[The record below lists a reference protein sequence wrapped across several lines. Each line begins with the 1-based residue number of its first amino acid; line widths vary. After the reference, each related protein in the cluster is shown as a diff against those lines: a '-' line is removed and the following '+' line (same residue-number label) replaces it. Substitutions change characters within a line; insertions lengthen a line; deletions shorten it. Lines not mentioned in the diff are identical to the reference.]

1 MATYTYDDVKRK
13 LAENNLY
20 MSDADLR
27 LAERNPDAGMSL
39 IGYKLDYNN
48 ATTDEMRALA
58 NKGAEQTRNE
68 YGGYKGGTDGSRYYL
83 TSPSPSSFDSGKA
96 PSFSSGYTGDVRSS
110 YDALKNYGD
119 FTYDKPAPTFDD
131 KYAGT
136 RDDLIGQIANPKE
149 FSYDKNNDESYKAY
163 AKQYRR
169 EGERATADAL
179 AKASGQ
185 SGGIASSYAMSAA
198 AQAGNYYASQLADKI
213 PELYQ
218 NAYQRY
224 LNDYTM
230 KREALNSVQSET
242 AAAHD
247 RYLGD
252 LSAYNTDR
260 NFEYQKYQD
269 AYNRARNLLSDA
281 SALEAQ
287 DYSRYRDSVSDYQND
302 RDFRYNQLLDTVKNN
317 QYQDELKYSRAKDAA
332 NYGDYSRLNELGI
345 DTSKAQSRDALSDE
359 YNRAQLGGL
368 YAGYGDYDYLE
379 GMGVD
384 TSTARKNDELNRI
397 AAELENTYRQEQIA
411 NARNSRSDS
420 AWSRQLELAKLAA
433 AQGDYSRLKA
443 LGIDTSA
450 AESGYA
456 TDGTS
461 AGAQILEAANAYKKG
476 KATAK
481 QLDILISA
489 GLITEDDLAN
499 ISLADT
505 ATDST
510 SNEALVL
517 EAMNAYKAGKA
528 TAKQLDLLIS
538 AGIISRDALV
548 EAGIIKDT
556 SGGTSASGT
565 GKGAGAT
572 AVSLFD
578 YLTPGESYADSSDL
592 ASASQALSN
601 DKLLPQ
607 SSWEALKRAGS
618 SDPAVTG
625 YRTYAD
631 YRNAYVAYRKQ
642 NGN

>member
-13 LAENNLY
+13 IAENNLY
-20 MSDADLR
+20 MSDADMK
-27 LAERNPDAGMSL
+27 LAERDPDAGMT
-39 IGYKLDYNN
+39 IVNYKLDYNN

-68 YGGYKGGTDGSRYYL
+68 RGGYKGGTDGSQYYL
-83 TSPSPSSFDSGKA
+83 TSPSPSSFDSGKT
-96 PSFSSGYTGDVRSS
+96 PSFSSGYTSDVRSS

-136 RDDLIGQIANPKE
+136 RDDLINQIANPKE

-242 AAAHD
+242 AAEHD

-252 LSAYNTDR
+252 LNAYNTDR

-302 RDFRYNQLLDTVKNN
+302 RDFRYNQLLDTVQNN
-317 QYQDELKYSRAKDAA
+317 QYQDELKYSRAQDAA

-345 DTSKAQSRDALSDE
+345 DTSKAQARDALSDE
-359 YNRAQLGGL
+359 YNRAQLGGV

-384 TSTARKNDELNRI
+384 TSAAKKNDELNRI

-420 AWSRQLELAKLAA
+420 AWSRQLELAKAA
-433 AQGDYSRLKA
+433 AALGDLSKYKA

-450 AESGYA
+450 AEAGYGA
-456 TDGTS
+456 DSTS
-461 AGAQILEAANAYKKG
+461 TEAQILEAANAYKAG

-481 QLDILISA
+481 QLDVLISA
-489 GLITEDDLAN
+489 GLITEDDIAN
-499 ISLADT
+499 ISLSDATDT
-505 ATDST
+505 A

-528 TAKQLDLLIS
+528 TAKQLDLLIT
-538 AGIISRDALV
+538 AGIISKDSLV
-548 EAGIIKDT
+548 KAGVSKNYEDIDQ
-556 SGGTSASGT
+556 SAAPSKRVTWSDQHGVTPGLDSRVT
-565 GKGAGAT
+565 GKTGSAIEEKANSGKLISQT
-572 AVSLFD
+572 EWK
-578 YLTPGESYADSSDL
+578 YL
-592 ASASQALSN
+592 
-601 DKLLPQ
+601 KQ
-607 SSWEALKRAGS
+607 SGS
-618 SDPAVTG
+618 TDPAVRYYG
-625 YRTYAD
+625 TYAD
-631 YRNAYVAYRKQ
+631 YKNALLEYQKTYGR
-642 NGN
+642 

>member
-13 LAENNLY
+13 IAENNLY
-20 MSDADLR
+20 MSDADMK

-39 IGYKLDYNN
+39 IGYKNDYNK

-58 NKGAEQTRNE
+58 NKGAEQIRNE
-68 YGGYKGGTDGSRYYL
+68 YGGYKGGTDGSQYYL

-136 RDDLIGQIANPKE
+136 RDDLISQIANPKE

-252 LSAYNTDR
+252 LNAYNTDR

-281 SALEAQ
+281 STLEAQ

-302 RDFRYNQLLDTVKNN
+302 RDFRYNQLLDTVQNN
-317 QYQDELKYSRAKDAA
+317 QYQDELKYSRAQDAA

-345 DTSKAQSRDALSDE
+345 DTSKAQARDAVSDE
-359 YNRAQLGGL
+359 YNRAQLGGV
-368 YAGYGDYDYLE
+368 YAGYGDYGYLE
-379 GMGVD
+379 NMGVD
-384 TSTARKNDELNRI
+384 TSTAKKNAELDRI

-433 AQGDYSRLKA
+433 AQGDYSKLKA

-450 AESGYA
+450 AEAGYG
-456 TDGTS
+456 TDSTS
-461 AGAQILEAANAYKKG
+461 AEAQILEATNAYKAG

-481 QLDILISA
+481 QLDVLISA
-489 GLITEDDLAN
+489 GLITEDDIAN
-499 ISLADT
+499 ITLADT
-505 ATDST
+505 AADST

-528 TAKQLDLLIS
+528 TAKQLDLLIN
-538 AGIISRDALV
+538 AGIISKDSLV
-548 EAGIIKDT
+548 KAGVSKNYEDIDQ
-556 SGGTSASGT
+556 SAAPSKRVTWSDQHG
-565 GKGAGAT
+565 
-572 AVSLFD
+572 V
-578 YLTPGESYADSSDL
+578 TPGLDSRVTSKTG
-592 ASASQALSN
+592 SAIEEKANSGKLISQVEWKYL
-601 DKLLPQ
+601 KQ
-607 SSWEALKRAGS
+607 SGS
-618 SDPAVTG
+618 TDPAVM
-625 YRTYAD
+625 YYNSYEDYENALREYQRTYG
-631 YRNAYVAYRKQ
+631 R
-642 NGN
+642 

>member
-39 IGYKLDYNN
+39 IGYKLDYDN

-58 NKGAEQTRNE
+58 NKGAEQIRNE
-68 YGGYKGGTDGSRYYL
+68 YGGYKGGNDGSQYYL

-287 DYSRYRDSVSDYQND
+287 DYSRYRDSVSDYKND

-332 NYGDYSRLNELGI
+332 DYGDYSRLNELGI

-384 TSTARKNDELNRI
+384 TSTARKNAELDRI

-433 AQGDYSRLKA
+433 AQGDYSKLKA

-489 GLITEDDLAN
+489 GLITEDDLAS

-565 GKGAGAT
+565 GKGARAT

>member
-39 IGYKLDYNN
+39 INYKNDYNK

-58 NKGAEQTRNE
+58 NKGAEQIRNE
-68 YGGYKGGTDGSRYYL
+68 YGGYKGGTDGSQYYL

-224 LNDYTM
+224 LNDYKM

-242 AAAHD
+242 AAEHD

-252 LSAYNTDR
+252 LNAYNTDR

-287 DYSRYRDSVSDYQND
+287 DYSRYRDSVSDYKND
-302 RDFRYNQLLDTVKNN
+302 RDFRYNQLLDTVKKN

-332 NYGDYSRLNELGI
+332 DYGDYSRLNELGI

-384 TSTARKNDELNRI
+384 TSTARKNVELDRI

-433 AQGDYSRLKA
+433 AQGDYSKLKA

-489 GLITEDDLAN
+489 GLITEDDLAS

-505 ATDST
+505 ATDSA

-528 TAKQLDLLIS
+528 TAKQLDLLIN
-538 AGIISRDALV
+538 AGIISKDSLV
-548 EAGIIKDT
+548 KAGVSKKYEDIDQ
-556 SGGTSASGT
+556 SAAPSKRVTWSDQHG
-565 GKGAGAT
+565 
-572 AVSLFD
+572 V
-578 YLTPGESYADSSDL
+578 TPGLDSRVTSKTG
-592 ASASQALSN
+592 SAIEEKANSGKLISQAEWKYL
-601 DKLLPQ
+601 KQ
-607 SSWEALKRAGS
+607 SGS
-618 SDPAVTG
+618 TNPAVM
-625 YRTYAD
+625 YYNSYEDYENALREYQRTYG
-631 YRNAYVAYRKQ
+631 R
-642 NGN
+642 

>member
-39 IGYKLDYNN
+39 INYKNDYNK

-58 NKGAEQTRNE
+58 NKGAEQIRNE
-68 YGGYKGGTDGSRYYL
+68 YGGYKGGTDGSQYYL

-136 RDDLIGQIANPKE
+136 RDDLINQIANPKE

-224 LNDYTM
+224 LNDYKM

-287 DYSRYRDSVSDYQND
+287 DYSRYRDSVSDYKND

-332 NYGDYSRLNELGI
+332 DYGDYSRLNELGI

-384 TSTARKNDELNRI
+384 TSTARKNAELDRI

-433 AQGDYSRLKA
+433 AQGDYSKLKA

-489 GLITEDDLAN
+489 GLITEDDLAS

>member
-68 YGGYKGGTDGSRYYL
+68 YGGYKGGTDGSQYYL

-136 RDDLIGQIANPKE
+136 RDDLISQIANPEK

-224 LNDYTM
+224 LNDYRM

-242 AAAHD
+242 AAEHD

-252 LSAYNTDR
+252 LNAYNTDR

-332 NYGDYSRLNELGI
+332 DYGDYSRLNELGI

-384 TSTARKNDELNRI
+384 TSTARKNAELDRI

-433 AQGDYSRLKA
+433 AQGDYSKLKA

-489 GLITEDDLAN
+489 GLITEDDLAS

-517 EAMNAYKAGKA
+517 EAINAYKAGKA